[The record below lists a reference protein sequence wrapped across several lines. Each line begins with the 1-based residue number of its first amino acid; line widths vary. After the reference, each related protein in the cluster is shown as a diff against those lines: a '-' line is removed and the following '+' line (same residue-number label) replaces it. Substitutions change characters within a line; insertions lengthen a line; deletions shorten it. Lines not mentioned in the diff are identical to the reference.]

1 MSTKLTNREKWALS
15 KLLDFDVARYLMAN
29 SCQRLD
35 GAERAQRH
43 LAISKTLCEFVL
55 SNHKFKTLDELEMAV
70 LETQMEVHNLMAQL
84 LTDRMD
90 EKIGFPVNTPLYGS
104 DYDELKVKFMQELFN
119 HFDDYETVVMN
130 KLKTK

>member
-90 EKIGFPVNTPLYGS
+90 EKIGFPVNTPLCGS

-119 HFDDYETVVMN
+119 HFDDYEVVVIN

>member
-90 EKIGFPVNTPLYGS
+90 EKIGFPVNTPLCGG

-119 HFDDYETVVMN
+119 HFDDYEVVVIN

>member
-35 GAERAQRH
+35 GAERVQRH

-90 EKIGFPVNTPLYGS
+90 EKIGFPVNTPLCGS

-119 HFDDYETVVMN
+119 HFDDYEVVVIN